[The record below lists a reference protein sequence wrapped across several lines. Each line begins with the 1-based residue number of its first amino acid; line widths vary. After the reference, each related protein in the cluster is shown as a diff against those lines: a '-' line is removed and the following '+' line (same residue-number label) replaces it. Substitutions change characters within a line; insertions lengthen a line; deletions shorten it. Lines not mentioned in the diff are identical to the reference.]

1 MKRPTSHFSTN
12 FHEKVTS
19 VTAATTFV
27 HLPQDV
33 ATSGLWSSR
42 RLVDNDDTTMSRAS
56 CGHLCHCSPGWG
68 LQFRGIGMIVNCC
81 VLEILSRSLIA
92 ESAQLII
99 VISAG
104 ISPPWNTRKFV
115 AQEYATN
122 KVQVSFHLALG
133 PNLDSPSLNP
143 YRAEFILGNI
153 FIFCNFSTPR

>member
-12 FHEKVTS
+12 FHEKDTS
-19 VTAATTFV
+19 VAAATTFV

-33 ATSGLWSSR
+33 TTSGLWSSR

-56 CGHLCHCSPGWG
+56 CGHLCQCSLSQG
-68 LQFRGIGMIVNCC
+68 LQFRGIGMIINCC
-81 VLEILSRSLIA
+81 VGN
-92 ESAQLII
+92 I
-99 VISAG
+99 VQIVDCRKCSTNCCDKHRNF
-104 ISPPWNTRKFV
+104 PTNTRKLV
-115 AQEYATN
+115 AQEYAEN

-153 FIFCNFSTPR
+153 CIFCNFSTPR